1 MLKYLSLCLCFLS
14 STAVAQPK
22 IINYVTP
29 SQQELSEPQGNVQ
42 NIVIE
47 DDDFFSDMDKL
58 AAEHGDDHAMG
69 TLANTCLHKKD
80 FECAYKWAGIA
91 LRGSY
96 WRSQGMTDKIKNI
109 QEEAKGNLS
118 EQQINDLDALIK
130 NFSPKR

>member
-1 MLKYLSLCLCFLS
+1 MLKYLSLSLCFLS

-29 SQQELSEPQGNVQ
+29 SQQELSESQSSVQ
-42 NIVIE
+42 NIVVE
-47 DDDFFSDMDKL
+47 DDDFFSDMDRL

-69 TLANTCLHKKD
+69 TLANTCLKKKD
-80 FECAYKWAGIA
+80 FECAYKWAGTA

-118 EQQINDLDALIK
+118 EQQINDLDVLIK